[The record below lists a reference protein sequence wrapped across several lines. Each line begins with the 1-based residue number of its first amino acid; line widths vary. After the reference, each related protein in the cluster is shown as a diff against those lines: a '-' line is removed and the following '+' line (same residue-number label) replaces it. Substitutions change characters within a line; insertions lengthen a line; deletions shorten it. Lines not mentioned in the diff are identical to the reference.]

1 MLCYALIS
9 VTVRLEGGGTF
20 VNAEYRFA
28 DFWSRSNLPCVC
40 LCALSHLFTAC
51 GAQTNRTE
59 RWLTASLVWLLISGE
74 WGPILSAS
82 QTVGSLCQPV
92 IFCGCSVSAY
102 YTPLSCLS
110 PAMALLSWLPSRT
123 VLKNVHAFVVSL
135 MTISS
140 SLNPNLAF
148 YVFLYFS
155 SFIVYCPVFCAL
167 YTSIQCFSNKHSS

>member
-28 DFWSRSNLPCVC
+28 DFWSRSNLPCVCVC

-74 WGPILSAS
+74 WGPMG
-82 QTVGSLCQPV
+82 TLCQLVKPWALCV
-92 IFCGCSVSAY
+92 SQSYSVGAVCQPI
-102 YTPLSCLS
+102 T
-110 PAMALLSWLPSRT
+110 RR
-123 VLKNVHAFVVSL
+123 
-135 MTISS
+135 
-140 SLNPNLAF
+140 
-148 YVFLYFS
+148 
-155 SFIVYCPVFCAL
+155 CPVCHL
-167 YTSIQCFSNKHSS
+167 PWPCCHGYRLEPC